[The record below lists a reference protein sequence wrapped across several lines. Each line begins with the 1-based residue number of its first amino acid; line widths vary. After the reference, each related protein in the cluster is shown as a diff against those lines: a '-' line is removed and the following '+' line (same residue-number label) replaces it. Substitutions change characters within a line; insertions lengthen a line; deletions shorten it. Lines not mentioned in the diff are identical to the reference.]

1 MQGSSQKKKD
11 ATVQLLYHS
20 KTTRSSSMKVSTA
33 TTASTVVHTKA
44 LVKEE
49 TRRRCSRRPCSAVD
63 HLIAGQPSPPTTLLS
78 AGISIRRRRPAEL
91 SPLPSNP
98 SSSVVRRLFLPVSS
112 SLFSLL
118 SSSDRQCCGAPS
130 PPSFSTSRITMEPQ
144 TQGL

>member
-1 MQGSSQKKKD
+1 MLLHRPQPVSITVHRSKDNCKHLPPRDSWRYQIPTPKLTIRYPNSQIFS
-11 ATVQLLYHS
+11 LLTH
-20 KTTRSSSMKVSTA
+20 
-33 TTASTVVHTKA
+33 
-44 LVKEE
+44 
-49 TRRRCSRRPCSAVD
+49 
-63 HLIAGQPSPPTTLLS
+63 QSPPTTLLS